1 MPMPPLWYYLLLL
14 VPAAPLAYDDFRM
27 RRVAVVWLAVLG
39 AVAVAVG
46 WLSAGLRPML
56 VHTAAN
62 ACMLVLFGSAMLLC
76 HFSRRRPPGEFF
88 SRSFGAGDAVMMV
101 AVAPLFSPAA
111 YVRLLLAACIAA
123 LGWWAVKRPATIP
136 LAGFL
141 ALTLVVYVV
150 CKTAG
155 LWS

>member
-1 MPMPPLWYYLLLL
+1 MPPLWYYLLLL

-39 AVAVAVG
+39 GTAVAVG
-46 WLSAGLRPML
+46 WLAAGLQPML
-56 VHTAAN
+56 VHAAVN
-62 ACMLVLFGSAMLLC
+62 AGVLVLFGCAMLLYE
-76 HFSRRRPPGEFF
+76 FARRRGPGDYF
-88 SRSFGAGDAVMMV
+88 SRSFGAGDAVMMA

-111 YVRLLLAACIAA
+111 YVRFLLAACIAA
-123 LGWWAVKRPATIP
+123 LGWWAVKRPGTIP
-136 LAGFL
+136 LAGFM
-141 ALTLVVYVV
+141 ALTLAVYVV